1 MKLLKDILYKARL
14 EQVVGST
21 NAAIEHI
28 TFDSRA
34 VKPFTAF
41 VAIKGTK
48 SDGHDFIAK
57 AVELGATAIICEKLP
72 HELKDGVSYVRV
84 ADSQHALAV
93 LASNFYEH
101 PSRDLKL
108 VGVTGTNGKTSV
120 ATLLYKL
127 FRSLGYK
134 CGLISTVEIRVGN
147 KVLDSTH
154 TTPDAVRLNELL
166 RTMVDE
172 NITHCFMEVSSHS
185 VVQERITGLHFVVG
199 AFTNI
204 THDHLDYHGT
214 FAEYIKAKKRFFD
227 TLPEDAHALTNG
239 DDPNGDVMLQNTKAQ
254 KHSYAV
260 RNMADHRARIIENAI
275 TGLHLNIDGH
285 DVYTRLIG
293 EFNASNLLA
302 VYGTAILLGEQPIN
316 ILTALSDL
324 EPPRG
329 RFQIIRGPGIPAAE
343 IQNTAQDGGAT
354 NIITGIVDY
363 AHTPDA
369 LKNVLS
375 TINDTC
381 RDEQRVITVVG
392 CGGDRDRTKR
402 PIMARIAAEMSD
414 QVVLTSDN
422 PRSEDPN
429 TIIHEMRT
437 GLAQG
442 DLSRVFVNADRKE
455 AIRMA
460 VGLARPG
467 DVVLVAGKGHE
478 TYQEVKG
485 VKLPFDDAAILK
497 ETLELMHK

>member
-1 MKLLKDILYKARL
+1 MRLLKDILYKARL

-21 NAAIEHI
+21 NAAIEHV

-48 SDGHDFIAK
+48 SDGHDFIPK
-57 AVELGATAIICEKLP
+57 ALDLGASAIICEKLP
-72 HELKDGVSYVRV
+72 HELKDGVTYVRV
-84 ADSQHALAV
+84 ADSQHALAI
-93 LASNFYEH
+93 LANNFYDQ

-108 VGVTGTNGKTSV
+108 IGITGTNGKTST

-127 FRSLGYK
+127 FRSLGHK

-147 KVLDSTH
+147 KTIDATH

-172 NITHCFMEVSSHS
+172 GITHCFMEVSSHS
-185 VVQERITGLHFVVG
+185 VVQERITGLHFTVG

-227 TLPEDAHALTNG
+227 QLDADAHALTNA
-239 DDPNGDVMLQNTKAQ
+239 DDPNGAVMLQNTKAH

-260 RNMADHRARIIENAI
+260 RNMADHRARIIENAL

-329 RFQIIRGPGIPAAE
+329 RFQIIRGTGIPAREDVSTGKDA
-343 IQNTAQDGGAT
+343 GGPAG
-354 NIITGIVDY
+354 IIGIVDY

-369 LKNVLS
+369 LKNVLA

-381 RDEQRVITVVG
+381 SDEQRVITVVG

-402 PIMARIAAEMSD
+402 PIMARIAAEMSH

-429 TIIHEMRT
+429 TIIHEMRV
-437 GLAQG
+437 GLNSG

-478 TYQEVKG
+478 TYQEIAG
-485 VKLPFDDAAILK
+485 VKHPFDDAAVLK

>member
-57 AVELGATAIICEKLP
+57 AVELGASAIICQRLP
-72 HELKDGVSYVRV
+72 VELKEGVPYVRV

-93 LASNFYEH
+93 LASNFHDH
-101 PSRDLKL
+101 PSRELKL
-108 VGVTGTNGKTSV
+108 VGITGTNGKTST

-127 FRSLGYK
+127 FRSSGHK

-147 KVLDSTH
+147 KVIDATH
-154 TTPDAVRLNELL
+154 TTPDSVRLNELL

-172 NITHCFMEVSSHS
+172 GITHCFMEVSSHS
-185 VVQERITGLHFVVG
+185 VVQERITGLHFAIGV
-199 AFTNI
+199 FTNI

-227 TLPEDAHALTNG
+227 QLDEDAHALTNA
-239 DDPNGDVMLQNTKAQ
+239 DDPNGGVMLQNTKAH

-302 VYGTAILLGEQPIN
+302 VYGTALLLGEQPVN

-329 RFQIIRGPGIPAAE
+329 RFQIVRGG
-343 IQNTAQDGGAT
+343 NL
-354 NIITGIVDY
+354 TGIVDY

-381 RDEQRVITVVG
+381 RDDQRVITVVG

-402 PIMARIAAEMSD
+402 PIMARIAAEMSH

-460 VGLARPG
+460 VGFARPG

-485 VKLPFDDAAILK
+485 VKHPFDDAAVLK

>member
-72 HELKDGVSYVRV
+72 VELKDGVTYVRV

-93 LASNFYEH
+93 LASNFHEH

-108 VGVTGTNGKTSV
+108 VGITGTNGKTST

-127 FRSLGYK
+127 FRSLGHK

-147 KVLDSTH
+147 RVMDATH

-172 NITHCFMEVSSHS
+172 GITHCFMEVSSHS
-185 VVQERITGLHFVVG
+185 VVQERITGLEFDVAV
-199 AFTNI
+199 FTNI

-227 TLPEDAHALTNG
+227 QLDEEAHALTNA
-239 DDPNGDVMLQNTKAQ
+239 DDPNGGVMLQNSKAHP
-254 KHSYAV
+254 HSYAV

-302 VYGTAILLGEQPIN
+302 VYGTAILLGERPLD

-329 RFQIIRGPGIPAAE
+329 RFQIIRGGHIV
-343 IQNTAQDGGAT
+343 
-354 NIITGIVDY
+354 GIVDY

-369 LKNVLS
+369 LKNVLA
-375 TINDTC
+375 TIDATC

-402 PIMARIAAEMSD
+402 PIMARIAAQMSH

-437 GLAQG
+437 GLSQG

-485 VKLPFDDAAILK
+485 VKHPFDDAAVLK

>member
-34 VKPFTAF
+34 VRPLTAF

-57 AVELGATAIICEKLP
+57 ALELGATAIICEKMP
-72 HELKDGVSYVRV
+72 EELKDGVSYVRV
-84 ADSQHALAV
+84 KDSQHALAV
-93 LASNFYEH
+93 LASNFHDH

-108 VGVTGTNGKTSV
+108 VGITGTNGKTST
-120 ATLLYKL
+120 ATLLYRL
-127 FRSLGYK
+127 FRSLGHK
-134 CGLISTVEIRVGN
+134 CGLISTVEIRIGN
-147 KVLDSTH
+147 KVIDATH

-172 NITHCFMEVSSHS
+172 GITHCFMEVSSHS
-185 VVQERITGLHFVVG
+185 VVQERITGLHFIIGV
-199 AFTNI
+199 FTNI

-214 FAEYIKAKKRFFD
+214 FAEYLKAKKRFFD
-227 TLPEDAHALTNG
+227 QLEEDAHALTNA
-239 DDPNGDVMLQNTKAQ
+239 DDPNGAVMLQNTKAH

-302 VYGTAILLGEQPIN
+302 VYGTALLLGEQPVN

-329 RFQIIRGPGIPAAE
+329 RFQIIRGG
-343 IQNTAQDGGAT
+343 NL
-354 NIITGIVDY
+354 TGIVDY

-369 LKNVLS
+369 LKNVLA
-375 TINDTC
+375 TINETC

-402 PIMARIAAEMSD
+402 PVMARIAVEMSH

-437 GLAQG
+437 GIAQA
-442 DLSRVFVNADRKE
+442 DQSRVFVNADRKE

-485 VKLPFDDAAILK
+485 VNHPFDDATVLK

>member
-57 AVELGATAIICEKLP
+57 AVELGATAVICEKLP

-84 ADSQHALAV
+84 TDSQHALAV

-108 VGVTGTNGKTSV
+108 VGITGTNGKTSV

-134 CGLISTVEIRVGN
+134 CGLISTVEIRIGN
-147 KVLDSTH
+147 NVIDATH

-227 TLPEDAHALTNG
+227 MLPEDAHALTNA
-239 DDPNGDVMLQNTKAQ
+239 DDPNGDVMLQNTKAH
-254 KHSYAV
+254 KHNYAV

-285 DVYTRLIG
+285 DVYTRLVG

-329 RFQIIRGPGIPAAE
+329 RFQIIRSG
-343 IQNTAQDGGAT
+343 NL
-354 NIITGIVDY
+354 TGIVDY

-369 LKNVLS
+369 LKNVLA

-485 VKLPFDDAAILK
+485 VKQPFDDAAILK